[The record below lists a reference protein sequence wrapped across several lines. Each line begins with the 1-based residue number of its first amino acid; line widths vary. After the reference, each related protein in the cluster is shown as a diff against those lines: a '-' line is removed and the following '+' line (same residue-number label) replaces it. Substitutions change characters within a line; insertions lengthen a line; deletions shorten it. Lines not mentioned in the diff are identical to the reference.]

1 MNPNSAPKSKTRK
14 YVIILLVIL
23 LIVILIIVAVFSY
36 PFILAATSREYRTI
50 DNIPSPIQN
59 SVSGN
64 VSTRLS
70 GSNWSANAKH
80 LASYQ
85 IEGLVVGLDDY
96 TTNSLYDRVSPR
108 DISLAWGDMA
118 AHNNLITWER
128 SHREMNAEVS
138 LFAEIVIGKKYDE
151 LFSQYSN
158 NHLIFNDDSVRETAL
173 SIKRGD
179 HIIITGSLVD
189 VTIRDNN
196 DRNAYYKLTSSLRR
210 DDDGDDSCEV
220 ILVTDIK
227 ILD

>member
-64 VSTRLS
+64 VNTRLS

-138 LFAEIVIGKKYDE
+138 LFAEIVIPE
-151 LFSQYSN
+151 I
-158 NHLIFNDDSVRETAL
+158 IFNRFRVFQEFF
-173 SIKRGD
+173 IPE
-179 HIIITGSLVD
+179 IIGF
-189 VTIRDNN
+189 
-196 DRNAYYKLTSSLRR
+196 
-210 DDDGDDSCEV
+210 
-220 ILVTDIK
+220 
-227 ILD
+227 

>member
-1 MNPNSAPKSKTRK
+1 MNPDSAPKPKINK
-14 YVIILLVIL
+14 YVIILLIIL
-23 LIVILIIVAVFSY
+23 LVVILIATAVFSY
-36 PFILAATSREYRTI
+36 PFILAATNREYRTI
-50 DNIPSPIQN
+50 DNIPAPIQN
-59 SVSGN
+59 SVAGN

-96 TTNSLYDRVSPR
+96 TSNSLYDRVSPR

-138 LFAEIVIGKKYDE
+138 LFAEIIIGKKYDE

-158 NHLIFNDDSVRETAL
+158 NHLIFNDDSIRETAL
-173 SIKRGD
+173 SVKRGD
-179 HIIITGSLVD
+179 HIKITGFLVD
-189 VTIRDNN
+189 ATIRDNN

-210 DDDGDDSCEV
+210 DDEGDDSCEV
-220 ILVTDIK
+220 ILVTEVK